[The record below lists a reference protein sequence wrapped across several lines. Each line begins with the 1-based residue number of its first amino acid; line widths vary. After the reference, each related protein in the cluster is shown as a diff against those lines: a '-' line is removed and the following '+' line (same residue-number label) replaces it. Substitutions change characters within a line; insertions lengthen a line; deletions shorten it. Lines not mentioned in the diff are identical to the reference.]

1 MTAQA
6 ADNLPLY
13 GVCCYV
19 EEMVHRPPPMLASQ
33 FPEHTKPLSRMLVA
47 APRCYAFLTNFPFFS
62 LHMKVHAGICLVYLS
77 ESSPAVSLLLRNVGH
92 TVSAHLSRVST
103 SNLRS
108 LSMCWCQWRAI
119 RHLLL
124 VQILYQSIAIC
135 LVQQSVMWAYE
146 VLANSNPM

>member
-1 MTAQA
+1 MAAQA

-62 LHMKVHAGICLVYLS
+62 LHMKVHAESCLENYPNPALS
-77 ESSPAVSLLLRNVGH
+77 VAQNGS
-92 TVSAHLSRVST
+92 
-103 SNLRS
+103 
-108 LSMCWCQWRAI
+108 
-119 RHLLL
+119 
-124 VQILYQSIAIC
+124 
-135 LVQQSVMWAYE
+135 
-146 VLANSNPM
+146 

>member
-1 MTAQA
+1 MYDCFWQISLSDRLLNHLRGCVAAQA

-62 LHMKVHAGICLVYLS
+62 LHMKVHADIYLVCPS
-77 ESSPAVSLLLRNVGH
+77 ESSCLCCSECSSYCECAVLQV
-92 TVSAHLSRVST
+92 VSPVCAVLQHVLVSMAGCGRPGA
-103 SNLRS
+103 LP
-108 LSMCWCQWRAI
+108 
-119 RHLLL
+119 L
-124 VQILYQSIAIC
+124 VCILH
-135 LVQQSVMWAYE
+135 
-146 VLANSNPM
+146 